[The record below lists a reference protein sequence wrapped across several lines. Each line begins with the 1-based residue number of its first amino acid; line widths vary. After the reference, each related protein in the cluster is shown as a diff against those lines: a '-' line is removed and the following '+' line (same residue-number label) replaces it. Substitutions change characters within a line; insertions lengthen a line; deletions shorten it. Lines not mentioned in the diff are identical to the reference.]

1 MEKSGQKELGLDDDA
16 TAIYTAATG
25 IKSLCLHNRWEE
37 AKKSQMVCDILEEWL
52 REHYID
58 PSSNAGGNLGS
69 TPNVKNGE
77 NSATKKHVSPKVLAA
92 GFCAVGIS
100 QAHWANL
107 TYETSERAAYQSKS
121 ISNFR
126 IASRVQSG
134 DHLSTEDLCAF
145 ALALSKNRNIDSAV
159 GVIKQA
165 LSRDAA
171 DSIDDVSSEIK
182 VDGSQSLYT
191 YKRRQM
197 LRCWHL
203 LALLLSAKQNFS
215 TAIASCKA
223 ALELFGLGSTTS
235 DQSLSPAAIEN
246 IEFSDRES
254 IIEIS
259 MTHLALSEVVDGPE
273 EAVNDC
279 RDLLT
284 LYGKFFGHPEMAR
297 ATDDVT
303 RSQVSPPAS
312 RHGTI
317 KSFRSSFLGRSRDDN
332 RKPPGTKLITR
343 SPVSSS
349 VESFSGVPQK
359 TPTISVTA
367 EDSSTYHG
375 TSHHSHHF
383 FHHESRKLR
392 KGGSKRSVT
401 SARRSHAASMI
412 DGPNANGIEP
422 NSDILVPKDKN
433 GWPPEPWSNGEQA
446 QNSQSFAAD
455 EVGVAISHDSPP
467 VSRPIAAV
475 PVPSSNAQISQ
486 PIPLTRRRSH
496 PSSSAAP
503 QHLPL
508 PRTYPAEPLPPP
520 PPLFPI
526 ASRTRRSL
534 TILTRI
540 WLQVASLYR
549 RANMPTDASGAVSEA
564 SAQVSTIE
572 NLVAFQHS
580 SAEIFSTTDWGGVP
594 SVSELWADVF
604 SERARLHE
612 LLGEQ
617 DEAEAD
623 YETAL
628 THFPDHPG
636 AIIGLSNI
644 LLDFY
649 SQPTLPNP
657 SPPSTPK
664 PTPLLASIPQTLT
677 KPPPPP
683 ATEKEDNTLLPRLS
697 ARDRAAGLLSS
708 LTKNGQGWDCAE
720 AWFALGRA
728 YELRGQ
734 IDKAKE
740 ALWWVVELEETR
752 PIRGWRCL
760 GW

>member
-1 MEKSGQKELGLDDDA
+1 MELGLDDDA

-25 IKSLCLHNRWEE
+25 IKILCLRNRWEE
-37 AKKSQMVCDILEEWL
+37 AKKSQVFCVILEEWL
-52 REHYID
+52 REHYVD
-58 PSSNAGGNLGS
+58 PPSNARQDLGS
-69 TPNVKNGE
+69 LPNMKNGE
-77 NSATKKHVSPKVLAA
+77 NSVTKKHVCPKVLAA

-107 TYETSERAAYQSKS
+107 TYETSERAAYQSKA

-126 IASRVQSG
+126 IASGTQSG
-134 DHLSTEDLCAF
+134 DHLSTEDLYAF
-145 ALALSKNRNIDSAV
+145 ALALSKNRDIDSAV

-171 DSIDDVSSEIK
+171 ESVGDDVSSENK
-182 VDGSQSLYT
+182 VDGGHSLYK
-191 YKRRQM
+191 YKRRQV

-203 LALLLSAKQNFS
+203 LALLLSAKQKFS
-215 TAIASCKA
+215 TAIASCEA
-223 ALELFGLGSTTS
+223 GLELFGLDSTTS
-235 DQSLSPAAIEN
+235 DRSLSQAAIEL

-273 EAVNDC
+273 EAVNNC
-279 RDLLT
+279 RDLFA
-284 LYGKFFGHPEMAR
+284 LYGKFFGHSETGAKDFMRP
-297 ATDDVT
+297 
-303 RSQVSPPAS
+303 QVSPPPS

-317 KSFRSSFLGRSRDDN
+317 KSIRSSFLGRSRNDN
-332 RKPPGTKLITR
+332 RKPSGAKVMTR

-349 VESFSGVPQK
+349 VESFSGFPQK

-375 TSHHSHHF
+375 TSHHSRHF
-383 FHHESRKLR
+383 FHHESKKLH
-392 KGGSKRSVT
+392 KGGSKRSIT
-401 SARRSHAASMI
+401 SARKSRAASMI
-412 DGPNANGIEP
+412 DGSNVNGIQS
-422 NSDILVPKDKN
+422 NSDVLVPNNQN
-433 GWPPEPWSNGEQA
+433 GWPPGPWPDGEQA
-446 QNSQSFAAD
+446 QNGQSFAPD

-467 VSRPIAAV
+467 VSRPAAAV
-475 PVPSSNAQISQ
+475 PVPSSNAQGSQ
-486 PIPLTRRRSH
+486 PIPLNRRRSP
-496 PSSSAAP
+496 PSPAAAP

-508 PRTYPAEPLPPP
+508 PKIFPAEPLPPP
-520 PPLFPI
+520 PPIFSVS
-526 ASRTRRSL
+526 SRTRRSL

-549 RANMPTDASGAVSEA
+549 RAKMPTDASGAVSEA
-564 SAQVSTIE
+564 LAHVSTIE
-572 NLVAFQHS
+572 NLVTLQHS
-580 SAEIFSTTDWGGVP
+580 SAEIFLTPEWGGVP
-594 SVSELWADVF
+594 SVSELWADAF

-628 THFPDHPG
+628 THFSDHPG
-636 AIIGLSNI
+636 AIIGLCNI
-644 LLDFY
+644 LLNIY
-649 SQPTLPNP
+649 SQTTPPT
-657 SPPSTPK
+657 SFPPSSPK
-664 PTPLLASIPQTLT
+664 QIPLLASIPRSPIKPT
-677 KPPPPP
+677 K
-683 ATEKEDNTLLPRLS
+683 AAEAAAAAAEKEDSTLLPRLS

-708 LTKNGQGWDCAE
+708 LTKSGQGWDCAE

-740 ALWWVVELEETR
+740 TLWWVVELEEMR
-752 PIRGWRCL
+752 PVRGWGCL